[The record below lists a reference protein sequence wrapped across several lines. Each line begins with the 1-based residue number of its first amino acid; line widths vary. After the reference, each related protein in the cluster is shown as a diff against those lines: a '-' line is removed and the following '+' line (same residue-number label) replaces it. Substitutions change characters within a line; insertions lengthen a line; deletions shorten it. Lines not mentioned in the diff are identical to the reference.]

1 MENITAKFESLP
13 MWAKV
18 VLLLVVG
25 TLISPIYR
33 ILRYFET
40 KNTKTLVAGIL
51 MLVIPC
57 VGTVIGIVDIITE
70 ITKGSI
76 TLLAD

>member
-18 VLLLVVG
+18 VLLLVLG

-40 KNTKTLVAGIL
+40 KNMKTLVAGIL

-57 VGTVIGIVDIITE
+57 VGAVLGIVDVVTE
-70 ITKGSI
+70 ITRGKI
-76 TLLAD
+76 TVLAD

>member
-18 VLLLVVG
+18 VLLLVLG

-57 VGTVIGIVDIITE
+57 VGTVLGIVDVVTELTQGKITV
-70 ITKGSI
+70 
-76 TLLAD
+76 LAD

>member
-18 VLLLVVG
+18 VLLLVLG

-40 KNTKTLVAGIL
+40 KNKKTLVAGIL

-57 VGTVIGIVDIITE
+57 VGTVLGIVDVVTELTQGKITV
-70 ITKGSI
+70 
-76 TLLAD
+76 LAD

>member
-18 VLLLVVG
+18 VLLLVLG

-40 KNTKTLVAGIL
+40 KNMKTLVAGIL

-57 VGTVIGIVDIITE
+57 VGAVLGIVDVITE
-70 ITKGSI
+70 ITKGKI
-76 TLLAD
+76 TVLAD

>member
-18 VLLLVVG
+18 VLLLVLG

-40 KNTKTLVAGIL
+40 KNMKTLVASIL

-57 VGTVIGIVDIITE
+57 VGAVLGIVDVVTE
-70 ITKGSI
+70 ITKGKI
-76 TLLAD
+76 TVLAD

>member
-18 VLLLVVG
+18 VLLLVLG

-40 KNTKTLVAGIL
+40 KNMKTLVAGIL

-57 VGTVIGIVDIITE
+57 VGTVLGIVDVVTE
-70 ITKGSI
+70 ITKGKI
-76 TLLAD
+76 TVLAD

>member
-18 VLLLVVG
+18 VLLLVLG

-40 KNTKTLVAGIL
+40 KNMKTLVAGIL

-57 VGTVIGIVDIITE
+57 VGAVLGIVDVVTE
-70 ITKGSI
+70 ITKGKI
-76 TLLAD
+76 TVLAD